1 MKFKK
6 INLLLLSFLLV
17 SCGGN
22 EDTNDS
28 TSTFNL
34 ILNYTD
40 EISTIKQESYIDVVK
55 ETVGEC
61 TDSDNIVTH
70 IFESNSTDFKK
81 ISDEEKT
88 DISSANSAFSKKDVK
103 NQITT
108 ERDFSYSAKIEDY
121 SEAPYS
127 SIGFIEVVYFNV
139 KYSSDPLIY
148 ATYKLYGT
156 CFLIDDNVVITNSSY
171 LLANPTERMPK
182 FDFRYNA
189 EIIDKNDCRFADQI
203 NVYFQTDGDYDIDNV
218 DKGYAKVLSL
228 SMNKESY
235 LNKENEPYNWATL
248 KLDRDMSEYKSDYE
262 VQKEWYDKK
271 INDDV
276 RLSLCGS
283 NGGKLGLVKNI
294 SLLDEV
300 DGNKFTMLRSAQY
313 LGGPVYYVKN
323 KRAYICGIAESLED
337 GKAVVKQIDDL
348 ILNCIND
355 MKN

>member
-17 SCGGN
+17 SCSGN

-40 EISTIKQESYIDVVK
+40 EISTIEQESYIDVVK

-127 SIGFIEVVYFNV
+127 SIGFIEAVYFNV

-148 ATYKLYGT
+148 ATYILYGT
-156 CFLIDDNVVITNSSY
+156 CF
-171 LLANPTERMPK
+171 
-182 FDFRYNA
+182 
-189 EIIDKNDCRFADQI
+189 
-203 NVYFQTDGDYDIDNV
+203 
-218 DKGYAKVLSL
+218 
-228 SMNKESY
+228 
-235 LNKENEPYNWATL
+235 
-248 KLDRDMSEYKSDYE
+248 
-262 VQKEWYDKK
+262 
-271 INDDV
+271 
-276 RLSLCGS
+276 
-283 NGGKLGLVKNI
+283 
-294 SLLDEV
+294 
-300 DGNKFTMLRSAQY
+300 
-313 LGGPVYYVKN
+313 
-323 KRAYICGIAESLED
+323 
-337 GKAVVKQIDDL
+337 
-348 ILNCIND
+348 
-355 MKN
+355 